1 MMFRDTSVSTKRP
14 TSNVIAMSR
23 HKNYSHSSHIAEVEG
38 YWHALRGRRAVP
50 RRSEVDPR
58 GIERAL
64 ERTFILEQVA
74 PGVGRL
80 RIAGSHLTDLM
91 GMEVRGMPLTALFSP
106 TARDALSVCLDQ
118 LCRTPSTMIL
128 SLVSE
133 QAMGKPKLTGRMLL
147 LPLRSEDGAINRVLG
162 CLDSNGLIGV
172 APRRFTIA
180 ACHTTTLEGDDLTE
194 RDAAAAPRYEPEPQ
208 ATPQKA
214 AMQGARF
221 GFSES
226 ASPFTGQAVTGQSIS
241 GQTPNGQT
249 PADATPASAFR
260 HLRLV
265 TSET

>member
-1 MMFRDTSVSTKRP
+1 MFRDTSVIAMRS

-23 HKNYSHSSHIAEVEG
+23 HKNYCHSSHIAEVEG

-64 ERTFILEQVA
+64 ERTFILEQMA

-91 GMEVRGMPLTALFSP
+91 GMEVRGMPLTALFCP

-133 QAMGKPKLTGRMLL
+133 QAMGKPKLTARMLL
-147 LPLRSEDGAINRVLG
+147 LPLRNEEGVINRVLG
-162 CLDSNGLIGV
+162 CMDSNGLIGV

-180 ACHTTTLEGDDLTE
+180 ACHTTALEGDDLTE
-194 RDAAAAPRYEPEPQ
+194 GEAVVSPRYAPEPQ
-208 ATPQKA
+208 AAPQKA
-214 AMQGARF
+214 AMQGQRF
-221 GFSES
+221 GLSES
-226 ASPFTGQAVTGQSIS
+226 ASPFADQTFT
-241 GQTPNGQT
+241 GQTPV
-249 PADATPASAFR
+249 DATTASAFG

-265 TSET
+265 TSES

>member
-1 MMFRDTSVSTKRP
+1 MFRDPSVFAMRS

-50 RRSEVDPR
+50 RRAEVDPR

-133 QAMGKPKLTGRMLL
+133 QAMGKPKLTARMLL
-147 LPLRSEDGAINRVLG
+147 LPLRNEEGVINRVLG

-180 ACHTTTLEGDDLTE
+180 ACHTTALEGDDLTE
-194 RDAAAAPRYEPEPQ
+194 GEAVVAPRYAPEPQ
-208 ATPQKA
+208 AAPQKA
-214 AMQGARF
+214 AMQGQRF

-226 ASPFTGQAVTGQSIS
+226 ASPFTGQTF
-241 GQTPNGQT
+241 TGQT

-265 TSET
+265 TSES

>member
-1 MMFRDTSVSTKRP
+1 
-14 TSNVIAMSR
+14 
-23 HKNYSHSSHIAEVEG
+23 
-38 YWHALRGRRAVP
+38 
-50 RRSEVDPR
+50 
-58 GIERAL
+58 
-64 ERTFILEQVA
+64 
-74 PGVGRL
+74 
-80 RIAGSHLTDLM
+80 
-91 GMEVRGMPLTALFSP
+91 LFSP

-133 QAMGKPKLTGRMLL
+133 QAMGKPKLTARMLL
-147 LPLRSEDGAINRVLG
+147 LPLRSEEGAINRVLG

-194 RDAAAAPRYEPEPQ
+194 RDAAAAPRYAPEPQ
-208 ATPQKA
+208 ASPQKA
-214 AMQGARF
+214 AVQGARF

-226 ASPFTGQAVTGQSIS
+226 ASPFAGQNFTGQTIS
-241 GQTPNGQT
+241 GQRNSGHPPNAQT
-249 PADATPASAFR
+249 PADGTPASAFR